1 MNNKVSGMLSKQRF
15 FSVCNKNCTEK
26 LYKRISIAVFYG
38 VISTTLMACGAASTK
53 KTEAAIQAKLD
64 SQTELTAASWASRA
78 DAGDITVNWLATFN
92 DQQLNRLV
100 AEAQKNN
107 RNLLSAATGVEN
119 AQALARQAGAALL
132 PTVGA
137 SIDANRS
144 GSGNSAV
151 SPSDGRSVNLQTSWE
166 VDLWGRIR
174 NNQRAAVNSAKAA
187 QADFHFAQ
195 QSLAA
200 TTSQAYFA
208 LIESNSQIEI
218 AKENVK
224 ILQEISRIVDVQ
236 YKNGL
241 VSKQDIALT
250 RSDMASA
257 REQLIN
263 LQGAQRNAA
272 RALEVLLGRYP
283 SSEISAG
290 LVLPPPPSVPP
301 AGVPSELLERRPDL
315 VAAERRVAAAFNA
328 REVARA
334 ARLPSLS
341 LTSVIGG
348 SSTSL
353 SDVLSPANTVWQLG
367 ANLLGSIFDGGSAK
381 AQFDAATASQ
391 KQSVFDYGQAALT
404 AFSEVENSL
413 DQGVVLKQRQQ
424 QLIIVQKEAAEAY
437 RIANLRYTEGEINL
451 LDVLS
456 IQQRLIGAQS
466 NLETV
471 NRLLLDQRVNL
482 YLALGGDW

>member
-1 MNNKVSGMLSKQRF
+1 MLSTERLFFVYSKKYGKTLLKKVSITILY
-15 FSVCNKNCTEK
+15 SVIGSA
-26 LYKRISIAVFYG
+26 LIS
-38 VISTTLMACGAASTK
+38 CGAGSTK
-53 KTEAAIQAKLD
+53 KTETAIQATLD
-64 SQTELTAASWASRA
+64 SQTALTATSWASRA
-78 DAGDITVNWLATFN
+78 DANDIIINWLATFN
-92 DQQLNRLV
+92 DQKLNNLV
-100 AEAQKNN
+100 SEAQNNN
-107 RNLLSAATGVEN
+107 RNLLSAAASVES
-119 AQALARQAGAALL
+119 ALALARQAGAALL

-137 SIDANRS
+137 SVDANRS

-151 SPSDGRSVNLQTSWE
+151 SPVDGRSVNFQTSWE

-174 NNQRAAVNSAKAA
+174 NNQRAAANSAKAA
-187 QADFHFAQ
+187 QADFRFAQ

-200 TTSQAYFA
+200 TTAQSYFA

-218 AKENVK
+218 AKENVT

-236 YKNGL
+236 YKNGI
-241 VSKQDIALT
+241 VSKQDVALT

-283 SSEISAG
+283 RSEISTGVA
-290 LVLPPPPSVPP
+290 LPSPPSSPP

-315 VAAERRVAAAFNA
+315 IAAERRVAAAFNT
-328 REVARA
+328 RDVARV

-341 LTSVIGG
+341 LTSVVGG

-353 SDVLSPANTVWQLG
+353 SDVLSPTNTAWQLG
-367 ANLLGSIFDGGSAK
+367 ANLLASIFDGGSAK
-381 AQFDAATASQ
+381 AQLDSATALQ
-391 KQSVFDYGQAALT
+391 KQSIFDYGQSALT
-404 AFSEVENSL
+404 AFSEVEGAL

-424 QLIIVQKEAAEAY
+424 QLVIVQKEAAKAY
-437 RIANLRYTEGEINL
+437 HIANLRYTEGEINL

-456 IQQRLIGAQS
+456 IQQRLISAQS
-466 NLETV
+466 NLATV

>member
-1 MNNKVSGMLSKQRF
+1 MNNKVSGMLSTKRLF
-15 FSVCNKNCTEK
+15 FVYSQQCSKKLFKKVSITVLYSV
-26 LYKRISIAVFYG
+26 IGA
-38 VISTTLMACGAASTK
+38 TLMACGGASTK

-64 SQTELTAASWASRA
+64 SQTALTAASWASRA
-78 DAGDITVNWLATFN
+78 DASDITVNWLATFN
-92 DQQLNRLV
+92 DKKLNSLV
-100 AEAQKNN
+100 SEAQNNN
-107 RNLLSAATGVEN
+107 RNLLSAAASVEN
-119 AQALARQAGAALL
+119 AQALAHQAGAALL

-137 SIDANRS
+137 SVDANRS

-151 SPSDGRSVNLQTSWE
+151 SPIDGRSVNLQTSWE

-200 TTSQAYFA
+200 TTAQSYFA
-208 LIESNSQIEI
+208 LIESNSQIET

-236 YKNGL
+236 YKNGI

-263 LQGAQRNAA
+263 LRGAQRNAA

-283 SSEISAG
+283 GSELSTGFILS
-290 LVLPPPPSVPP
+290 PPPASPP

-315 VAAERRVAAAFNA
+315 IAAERRVAAAFNTREIA
-328 REVARA
+328 RV

-341 LTSVIGG
+341 LTSAVGG

-353 SDVLSPANTVWQLG
+353 SDVLSPANTAWQLG
-367 ANLLGSIFDGGSAK
+367 ANLLASIFDGGNAK
-381 AQFDAATASQ
+381 AQLDSATALQ
-391 KQSVFDYGQAALT
+391 KQSIFDYGQSALT
-404 AFSEVENSL
+404 AFSEVENAL

-456 IQQRLIGAQS
+456 IQQRLINAQS
-466 NLETV
+466 NLVTV